1 MFKKIVLIPML
12 VISIGLIIYS
22 TFFINKN
29 NENIGIE
36 NKNIKK
42 GETITGTIS
51 SFTINMDKREIKI
64 KDNKN
69 IDWIVNITDNTIFK
83 TKIDLE
89 NGMNLKI
96 VGEKNLGKNIITAT
110 TISKIK

>member
-1 MFKKIVLIPML
+1 ML

-29 NENIGIE
+29 DKNIGIE

-42 GETITGTIS
+42 EDAITGTIS
-51 SFTINMDKREIKI
+51 SFTINVDKREIKI
-64 KDNKN
+64 KDDKN
-69 IDWIVNITDNTIFK
+69 IDWTVNITDNTIFK

-96 VGEKNLGKNIITAT
+96 VGEKNPEKNIITAT